1 MTATALDASHGQG
14 RALHPAAQAA
24 ALSGRA
30 VRGLLR
36 APQVWVPSIL
46 FPLFFAALNTAAL
59 GRSTQ
64 VPGFPA
70 ADSFLDFL
78 FPATLTQAVLFGSLG
93 AASELAQDIESG
105 FFDRLVASPV
115 SRTAILVGRLAGGAA
130 LGAIQAVVFIAMF
143 SVFGAEVKAGVGGL
157 LVLPVVAVLLAVGL
171 GALASALALKT
182 GSVEAVQ
189 SAFPLIFI
197 SIFASSAFFP
207 KELMRGW
214 FRAVATY
221 NPITWMIEGMRHLV
235 LVGFDAGEAA
245 TAVAVPAAITVIGV
259 AVALRALT
267 RRLAASS

>member
-1 MTATALDASHGQG
+1 MTAASLELDHGHDRTLHPGAQA
-14 RALHPAAQAA
+14 RALA
-24 ALSGRA
+24 GRA
-30 VRGLLR
+30 VRGLVR
-36 APQVWVPSIL
+36 APQVWIPSIL

-59 GRSTQ
+59 GRATE

-130 LGAIQAVVFIAMF
+130 LGAIQAVVFVALF
-143 SVFGAEVKAGVGGL
+143 SLFGAEVKAGAAGL
-157 LVLPVVAVLLAVGL
+157 VVMVVVAVLLAIGL

-189 SAFPLIFI
+189 SAFPLLFI
-197 SIFASSAFFP
+197 SIFASAAFFP
-207 KELMRGW
+207 RELMRGW
-214 FRAVATY
+214 FQAVATY

-235 LVGFDAGEAA
+235 LVGWDGGEAA
-245 TAVAVPAAITVIGV
+245 VAVAVPAAIVVGGTL
-259 AVALRALT
+259 VALRALNN
-267 RRLAASS
+267 RLASS